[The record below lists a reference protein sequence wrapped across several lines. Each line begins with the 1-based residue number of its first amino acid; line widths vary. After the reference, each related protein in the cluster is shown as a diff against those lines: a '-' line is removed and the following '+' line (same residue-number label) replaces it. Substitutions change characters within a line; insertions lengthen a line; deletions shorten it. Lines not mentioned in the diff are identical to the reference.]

1 MGMLDWYIPILKGNL
16 MKESFEASCYVPA
29 GIGPAMPQ
37 GIGSGCKNGYE
48 PFLGSGTTLAACLEM
63 GVNAVG
69 FELSENFVS
78 RQQHLLG

>member
-1 MGMLDWYIPILKGNL
+1 MFPRELVQRCL
-16 MKESFEASCYVPA
+16 KESGRDVK
-29 GIGPAMPQ
+29 MVV
-37 GIGSGCKNGYE
+37 E

-78 RQQHLLG
+78 DIQQRFAWVKHIGDGSLKQF